1 MTLPTGLRLPVL
13 VAPMFLVSG
22 VEMVVAAA
30 HSGVLGA
37 FPAPN
42 CRTAAELDEWMAQI
56 TGRIGDRPWAVNL
69 ITHSTNQRLADD
81 LDLIAKYRP
90 PVVITAL
97 GSPAPVV
104 DRVHAYGGIV
114 MADVPDVALA
124 RKALAAGADGLA
136 CLATGAG
143 GHTGHLSPFA
153 FVSAVRQFHR
163 GPLSLGGGIGDGAGV
178 AAAIAA
184 GADLACM
191 GTRFLAADESL
202 AAADYK
208 AAVIAAT
215 IEDIVLSD
223 RVTGTMA
230 SWLKASLQSAG
241 YLDRTSDQ
249 PRRDYGS
256 ATDAHRRW
264 RDIWSAG
271 QAVQNI
277 EANESVASIVAK
289 LSTEFHQVVDRVRLR
304 SSDFEAQTA
313 RPAF

>member
-1 MTLPTGLRLPVL
+1 MTLPVDLRLPVL

-42 CRTAAELDEWMAQI
+42 CRTAQALDEWMAQI
-56 TGRIGDRPWAVNL
+56 TGRVGERPWAVNL

-81 LDLIAKYRP
+81 VELITKYRP

-97 GSPAPVV
+97 GSPASVV
-104 DRVHAYGGIV
+104 DRVHAYGGVV

-163 GPLSLGGGIGDGAGV
+163 GPLSLGGGIGDGAGI

-202 AAADYK
+202 ATPDYK

-223 RVTGTMA
+223 QVTGTMA

-249 PRRDYGS
+249 PLRDYGS
-256 ATDAHRRW
+256 VTDAHRRW

-271 QAVQNI
+271 QAVQHI
-277 EANESVASIVAK
+277 EARENVASIVVK
-289 LSTEFHQVVDRVRLR
+289 LTSEFHQAVEGLHLR
-304 SSDFEAQTA
+304 SFGFEAPTT
-313 RPAF
+313 

>member
-1 MTLPTGLRLPVL
+1 MTLPIDLRLPVL

-37 FPAPN
+37 FPTPN
-42 CRTAAELDEWMAQI
+42 CRTAQALDEWMAQI
-56 TGRIGDRPWAVNL
+56 TGRVGGRPWAVNL

-81 LDLIAKYRP
+81 LELIGKYRP

-104 DRVHAYGGIV
+104 DRVHAYGGVV

-153 FVSAVRQFHR
+153 FVSAVRRFHR
-163 GPLSLGGGIGDGAGV
+163 GPLSLGGGIGDGAGI

-202 AAADYK
+202 ATPDYK
-208 AAVIAAT
+208 AAVITAT

-223 RVTGTMA
+223 KVTGTMA

-249 PRRDYGS
+249 TPRDYDS
-256 ATDAHRRW
+256 AADAHRRW

-277 EANESVASIVAK
+277 EAREDLASIVVK
-289 LSTEFHQVVDRVRLR
+289 LTTEFHRAVNGLRL
-304 SSDFEAQTA
+304 SSFGCEAT
-313 RPAF
+313 PA